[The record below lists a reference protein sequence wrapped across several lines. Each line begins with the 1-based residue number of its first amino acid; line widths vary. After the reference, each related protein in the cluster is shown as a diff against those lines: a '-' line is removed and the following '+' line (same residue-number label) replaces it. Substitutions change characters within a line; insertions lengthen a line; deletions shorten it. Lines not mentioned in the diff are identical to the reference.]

1 TAMPGPLST
10 PSPCSQT
17 ARNGMSTPHTHQVV
31 KRVVQISRT
40 RGVEPSRFTG
50 VTGCGEAIVGF
61 DPDPVDV
68 VPGGRYRAGEQAH
81 PGGGGGAEGRCRAAR
96 GGELGVRTGEVRRQV
111 DRPHLPAVPQAVEEA
126 QPPRRLLEGAEPGWR
141 AGGRRVQGKQ
151 QGVPE
156 DLPGGEPV
164 RLRYLLHHGPAPPP
178 PPVAVDEVR
187 SAVVAQELA
196 VEIPVPE
203 IPPAD

>member
-1 TAMPGPLST
+1 
-10 PSPCSQT
+10 
-17 ARNGMSTPHTHQVV
+17 
-31 KRVVQISRT
+31 
-40 RGVEPSRFTG
+40 RFTG
-50 VTGCGEAIVGF
+50 VTGGGGAAGVFARGR
-61 DPDPVDV
+61 VDV
-68 VPGGRYRAGEQAH
+68 VPGGRYRAGEQAP
-81 PGGGGGAEGRCRAAR
+81 PGVVGGADRRCRATRA
-96 GGELGVRTGEVRRQV
+96 GELGVRTGEVRRQV
-111 DRPHLPAVPQAVEEA
+111 DRPPLPAVPQAVEEA